1 MSTTVASVDPA
12 GRNYSGTN
20 VHRQEIQT
28 WVRRFGIRQ
37 AAILFIQGL
46 AIAILCL
53 IACASIIVLL
63 DTLRWIDDPTRYVL
77 SLAMYTLSI
86 GAGLWYGIARWWR
99 KEDPIQ
105 LAKHVEHASPELNE
119 SLLSAIELDQIPAD
133 KRHFSPEFLSAIE
146 RNVAQQ
152 LKELSIPKMLPW
164 SLIRSVV
171 LAALGAIAFLLV
183 LCGLP
188 GMEMQTR
195 FARAFLPFMD
205 IQRPSKSKIVVLA
218 PARDGATVPENQS
231 VSFEI
236 EVQGEETQE
245 AFMETRL
252 SSKGRYAKPERI
264 PMSLLQHEPLK
275 YATAVAVGNEPIEY
289 RFVTGDAI
297 SSYRKLYTTPRPKVS
312 QFHQRIE
319 FPEYSKLPA
328 TTRSSDRGDLRL
340 LSGSNLKLSIDPSM
354 PLAWARL
361 TIDDLDSGEKQTVP
375 MEYDSASKRW
385 SIEWP
390 AKRDARYQVKLAADV
405 SGADAPIENTFS
417 PFYEI
422 DVIEDQSPSVSWMVG
437 EQTLMEAMPSPN
449 QMWIV
454 SPHELVKLSAA
465 LADDLP
471 GATLRQEISVNRQ
484 PYKTLD
490 LPKDLSKATGQQ
502 ANFLSG
508 LVTWTPLDGVADP
521 TRSTANWTWDLL
533 SESLTS
539 GDVVTVRMAAIDSAG
554 HVSYSIPIQ
563 LSLASQDFDR
573 NRHQALYFRSVLG
586 PELQKLADL
595 VRTKRADLRPKMLQ
609 LKDPK
614 LEMPTR
620 RNISQEIEDFSA
632 EWIKISD
639 RIRALAT
646 QMVSQLARPLDQS
659 ETEFVVRAVSKLQRE
674 HATSIA
680 LAANLDPWTPID
692 VPGKGEVVPDKLAQL
707 LQQQIDRSVAA
718 FDDAEGSTARLSE
731 IYKQLLGHEFLTA
744 MTKDLMV
751 LKDHQRKQIDK
762 GDKLD
767 FAGLVRTQ
775 TIADQY
781 ADGAMQLGSKMDP
794 YLAQNLR
801 DQSRN
806 LMRFIE
812 QTRQEIRDLA
822 QSEPS
827 AQALTQL
834 RQRVERSYNEL
845 HGQHWAFNLDGGLL
859 WNISDVRRDL
869 ILRGAGVGNALQR
882 SLDTLSKAVEWGS
895 DGSLD
900 SEVLGRLRSAT
911 LDELTKH
918 TLPGSDQITDR
929 RDFHLQRKPVDPL
942 FPSDMGLASRAWT
955 TVIESWLELPTG
967 TAEWTK
973 MRDDLKSI
981 VQAYRVLESAHEL
994 QDVRL
999 VLDTLRRQEQYDWQT
1014 SEGRL
1019 SHLRQ
1024 WDSMNHRL
1032 DLTHA
1037 WMKESGFP
1045 APIADKFNALRW
1057 NATSNA
1063 IRQKLDPRRSA
1074 NNETMLN
1081 AAPELQEFLGEYDAI
1096 LNETQPTIDAA
1107 RKLLARFSPTVS
1119 QLAQVAAEKTKAL
1132 EEKTKDPE
1140 TSAQENAQ
1148 QQQQVQQSIE
1158 QLQEALVELA
1168 TRQDILNAAQLQAAK
1183 DSDRALSMVDAVQ
1196 EPMAKAT
1203 EQLIAAQENT
1213 QDANKIAEAA
1223 KEAAEKQ
1230 QQAAETFETI
1240 ARHFERVEEALA
1252 NPQLSNLAAAE
1263 ASRSQLQKQQQQDA
1277 LANPSNDPQ
1286 SPTPN
1291 DKASNDL
1298 LAQAKDLLDNY
1309 QKADQLN
1316 ELAKNSPEELLKLLE
1331 AELRRNAPMQK
1342 ELSDISKENVRDAAA
1357 ELKNAAQKESNLGQQ
1372 LENSDTQT
1380 MDAKSLQ
1387 AQQLKTLAQNAETL
1401 AANVLNKA
1409 QTPIQR
1415 INQQELNKEVAAIT
1429 NSLLSAA
1436 RQAQNADSNASQK
1449 SLQEKTDQLAKEVQ
1463 KAQQQLGA
1471 MNPNLNQLVDQN
1483 NFKEDAQR
1491 QKQLTEAQS
1500 SQSLMRDQQ
1509 IRQTKDLARRREQVA
1524 NQLTKESEN
1533 RDRELQ
1539 QKNTERAKAM
1549 EALQKKQDDAG
1560 LQAQVDQKTREVL
1573 QATQRANSAKQLA
1586 QAAQEIANNSKQ
1598 IEQRTEQAQRA
1609 NLDTPNP
1616 MAALAREQIN
1626 SAKEQ
1631 LDQLQSQLQG
1641 LQGQVNQPPQ
1651 RSPTAEALAQGE
1663 PTQQN
1668 VEGTVDQ
1675 VAEQLARSARHEER
1689 LNNQKGSEQ
1698 LNQQAKQVEQ
1708 KVKGDV
1714 DRASEQ
1720 IDRAAQ
1726 QAKEQFN
1733 NQVQQARQN
1742 GSPQPQRA
1750 PNAEAPLA
1758 ALSQAQQSLA
1768 QQADQIGALDSLMN
1782 PESAQPQGNQPQ
1794 GNQPQGNQPQGNQPQ
1809 GNQPQGNQPQGNQ
1822 PQGNQPQGNQPQGNQ
1837 PQGNQPQGNQPQGN
1851 QPQGNQNSN
1860 SGNSP
1865 SNQSIPQSAKELAR
1879 LLDSLDQQLAD
1890 SEGSQLA
1897 NSPSGENPSSQ
1908 EAQANAEGKNAS
1920 DQAANQDAT
1929 NQQNSQQNSSNPSS
1943 SQAKSG
1949 SEKALADAANQIASQ
1964 LQSQR
1969 LANRNAAKQRSQNA
1983 KKQSSQN
1990 SSEPDDTGRTE
2001 DQPVGNSLIPN
2012 VMLDK
2017 GTQWG
2022 KLREQRAEQVIEGKR
2037 EFLDPEFGDAIRA
2050 YYRALGKQGSDRKQT
2065 APAK

>member
-1 MSTTVASVDPA
+1 
-12 GRNYSGTN
+12 
-20 VHRQEIQT
+20 
-28 WVRRFGIRQ
+28 
-37 AAILFIQGL
+37 
-46 AIAILCL
+46 
-53 IACASIIVLL
+53 
-63 DTLRWIDDPTRYVL
+63 
-77 SLAMYTLSI
+77 
-86 GAGLWYGIARWWR
+86 
-99 KEDPIQ
+99 
-105 LAKHVEHASPELNE
+105 
-119 SLLSAIELDQIPAD
+119 
-133 KRHFSPEFLSAIE
+133 
-146 RNVAQQ
+146 
-152 LKELSIPKMLPW
+152 
-164 SLIRSVV
+164 
-171 LAALGAIAFLLV
+171 
-183 LCGLP
+183 
-188 GMEMQTR
+188 
-195 FARAFLPFMD
+195 
-205 IQRPSKSKIVVLA
+205 
-218 PARDGATVPENQS
+218 
-231 VSFEI
+231 
-236 EVQGEETQE
+236 
-245 AFMETRL
+245 
-252 SSKGRYAKPERI
+252 
-264 PMSLLQHEPLK
+264 
-275 YATAVAVGNEPIEY
+275 
-289 RFVTGDAI
+289 
-297 SSYRKLYTTPRPKVS
+297 
-312 QFHQRIE
+312 
-319 FPEYSKLPA
+319 
-328 TTRSSDRGDLRL
+328 
-340 LSGSNLKLSIDPSM
+340 
-354 PLAWARL
+354 
-361 TIDDLDSGEKQTVP
+361 
-375 MEYDSASKRW
+375 
-385 SIEWP
+385 
-390 AKRDARYQVKLAADV
+390 
-405 SGADAPIENTFS
+405 
-417 PFYEI
+417 
-422 DVIEDQSPSVSWMVG
+422 
-437 EQTLMEAMPSPN
+437 
-449 QMWIV
+449 
-454 SPHELVKLSAA
+454 
-465 LADDLP
+465 
-471 GATLRQEISVNRQ
+471 
-484 PYKTLD
+484 
-490 LPKDLSKATGQQ
+490 
-502 ANFLSG
+502 
-508 LVTWTPLDGVADP
+508 
-521 TRSTANWTWDLL
+521 
-533 SESLTS
+533 
-539 GDVVTVRMAAIDSAG
+539 
-554 HVSYSIPIQ
+554 
-563 LSLASQDFDR
+563 
-573 NRHQALYFRSVLG
+573 
-586 PELQKLADL
+586 
-595 VRTKRADLRPKMLQ
+595 
-609 LKDPK
+609 
-614 LEMPTR
+614 
-620 RNISQEIEDFSA
+620 
-632 EWIKISD
+632 
-639 RIRALAT
+639 
-646 QMVSQLARPLDQS
+646 
-659 ETEFVVRAVSKLQRE
+659 
-674 HATSIA
+674 
-680 LAANLDPWTPID
+680 
-692 VPGKGEVVPDKLAQL
+692 
-707 LQQQIDRSVAA
+707 
-718 FDDAEGSTARLSE
+718 
-731 IYKQLLGHEFLTA
+731 
-744 MTKDLMV
+744 
-751 LKDHQRKQIDK
+751 
-762 GDKLD
+762 
-767 FAGLVRTQ
+767 
-775 TIADQY
+775 
-781 ADGAMQLGSKMDP
+781 
-794 YLAQNLR
+794 
-801 DQSRN
+801 
-806 LMRFIE
+806 MRFIE

-822 QSEPS
+822 QAEPS

-999 VLDTLRRQEQYDWQT
+999 VLETLRRQEQYDWQT

-1096 LNETQPTIDAA
+1096 LSEAQPTIDAA

-1223 KEAAEKQ
+1223 KEAVEKQ

-1252 NPQLSNLAAAE
+1252 NPQPSNLAAAE

-1387 AQQLKTLAQNAETL
+1387 AQQLKTLAQNTETL

-1436 RQAQNADSNASQK
+1436 RQAQNADPNASQK

-1742 GSPQPQRA
+1742 GSPQPQRS

-1768 QQADQIGALDSLMN
+1768 QQAEQIGALDSSMN
-1782 PESAQPQGNQPQ
+1782 PESNQPQ

-1837 PQGNQPQGNQPQGN
+1837 PQDSQSQDSQPQDS
-1851 QPQGNQNSN
+1851 QNSN

-1879 LLDSLDQQLAD
+1879 LLDSLDQQLAN

-1908 EAQANAEGKNAS
+1908 DAQANAEGKNAS

-1929 NQQNSQQNSSNPSS
+1929 NQQNSQQNSSNPSN

-2001 DQPVGNSLIPN
+2001 DQPVGNSAIPN
-2012 VMLDK
+2012 VMVDK